1 MQESPGTGLP
11 ALGRGARGHRRS
23 GERSPSTAR
32 APDTKE
38 LIQTRVRDRLGEP
51 PRLKVLLHNDH
62 YTTQE
67 FVIWILQTLFHHGPG
82 EAVRLMLEVHTTGL
96 CVAGVYPAEI
106 AEAKA
111 ARVCDLARQQE
122 FPFLATTEP
131 A

>member
-1 MQESPGTGLP
+1 MPEREEKTS
-11 ALGRGARGHRRS
+11 GAV
-23 GERSPSTAR
+23 EVETKAR
-32 APDTKE
+32 P
-38 LIQTRVRDRLGEP
+38 RLDEP
-51 PRLKVLLHNDH
+51 PRFKVLLHNDH

-67 FVIWILQTLFHHGPG
+67 FVTWVLQTLFHHDSR
-82 EAVRLMLEVHTTGL
+82 EAHRLMLQVHTQGL

-111 ARVCDLARQQE
+111 ARVCELARKQE

>member
-1 MQESPGTGLP
+1 VAEREEQRPGGSQVDVAEDT
-11 ALGRGARGHRRS
+11 RAR
-23 GERSPSTAR
+23 
-32 APDTKE
+32 
-38 LIQTRVRDRLGEP
+38 TRLSEP
-51 PRLKVLLHNDH
+51 PRFKVLLHNDH

-67 FVIWILQTLFHHGPG
+67 FVIWVLQNLFHHGSG
-82 EAVRLMLEVHTTGL
+82 EAFRLMLQVHTEGL

-111 ARVCDLARQQE
+111 AQVCDLARQQE

>member
-1 MQESPGTGLP
+1 VAEREDKS
-11 ALGRGARGHRRS
+11 S
-23 GERSPSTAR
+23 GGVEVA
-32 APDTKE
+32 
-38 LIQTRVRDRLGEP
+38 TRVRQRLDEP
-51 PRLKVLLHNDH
+51 PRVKVLLHNDH

-67 FVIWILQTLFHHGPG
+67 FVIWVLQTVFHQSSG
-82 EAVRLMLEVHTTGL
+82 EAFRLMLQVHTEGL
-96 CVAGVYPAEI
+96 CVAGVYSAEI